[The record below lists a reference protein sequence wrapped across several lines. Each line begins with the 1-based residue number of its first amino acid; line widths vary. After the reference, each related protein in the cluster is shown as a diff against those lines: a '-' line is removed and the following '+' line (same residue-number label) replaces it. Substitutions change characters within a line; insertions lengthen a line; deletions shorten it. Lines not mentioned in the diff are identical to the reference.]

1 MDPTFWSLKYVPDD
15 LTQTFAQWNI
25 TGAVRQLVSLGQD
38 RFVFQVRGDMDEEPP
53 FAVDETCIV
62 YRNGEGFFYGRVV
75 RISKVAAAGG
85 EQWNFELAGPW
96 WYLDNLPYLQDWN
109 LADDPDDPD
118 STVSPSA
125 RSRVIMFQTLAGTK
139 QSVSEFVGDVLQ
151 FAVDAAAPFAIGTVT
166 PGDVEP
172 PYSEIR
178 DQTCGEVVRGA
189 LRWAPDAVSWFD
201 YTTTPTPTLHIAARG
216 DLDDVSLS
224 AIGDPVTSV
233 QLTPRPDL
241 QLNGVLIL
249 YEAVNSL
256 NELSWTTVTQD
267 SAGSGP
273 FKRAVFTI
281 ELGGS
286 SRTVQTQQVTISQI
300 NLTSI
305 NFWKSLIP
313 RLHQATSVSLS
324 NVRLNGSLLTG
335 QSSDSTDAASGY
347 DSLGLQDFTGSAL
360 PPPASTSNLQN
371 VLTAGQVPYWLESH
385 FKDATVAAKISYT
398 LINADTGATEVKEKE
413 VYIAKCKVTDLPY
426 SASAQ
431 TFSHPT
437 SYTAAEPIP
446 SGVAAA
452 YLAACST
459 LHYEGNVSVTEEEAS
474 ASYRPGL
481 VLNLTDGAEEWED
494 MDALI
499 QTVSQRLETGETTI
513 QVGPAQHLSPQ
524 DFVELQRTQRGRS
537 PSFRLAE
544 RVNGQFTG
552 NGSQVQGAIQ
562 IVQGNQSAGSAPGK
576 QITLSKKGTSPTT
589 QQVIEAKADASGSAT
604 HEVSKTN
611 TTDDL
616 RAQILASA
624 NSAGA
629 ASHVLKKSDGDG
641 STLVSKIEKSAGDD
655 DATLTLSW
663 ADGGTIT
670 AEIVGKVE
678 DEGAYLL
685 LTLTIGGDTRIISI
699 NFDDLDST
707 DAPADVEILLREI
720 DICIPDPE
728 DEESTIPAKMIVL
741 CSEPYVP
748 E

>member
-1 MDPTFWSLKYVPDD
+1 
-15 LTQTFAQWNI
+15 
-25 TGAVRQLVSLGQD
+25 
-38 RFVFQVRGDMDEEPP
+38 
-53 FAVDETCIV
+53 
-62 YRNGEGFFYGRVV
+62 
-75 RISKVAAAGG
+75 
-85 EQWNFELAGPW
+85 
-96 WYLDNLPYLQDWN
+96 
-109 LADDPDDPD
+109 
-118 STVSPSA
+118 
-125 RSRVIMFQTLAGTK
+125 
-139 QSVSEFVGDVLQ
+139 
-151 FAVDAAAPFAIGTVT
+151 
-166 PGDVEP
+166 
-172 PYSEIR
+172 
-178 DQTCGEVVRGA
+178 
-189 LRWAPDAVSWFD
+189 
-201 YTTTPTPTLHIAARG
+201 
-216 DLDDVSLS
+216 
-224 AIGDPVTSV
+224 
-233 QLTPRPDL
+233 
-241 QLNGVLIL
+241 
-249 YEAVNSL
+249 
-256 NELSWTTVTQD
+256 
-267 SAGSGP
+267 
-273 FKRAVFTI
+273 
-281 ELGGS
+281 
-286 SRTVQTQQVTISQI
+286 
-300 NLTSI
+300 
-305 NFWKSLIP
+305 
-313 RLHQATSVSLS
+313 
-324 NVRLNGSLLTG
+324 
-335 QSSDSTDAASGY
+335 
-347 DSLGLQDFTGSAL
+347 
-360 PPPASTSNLQN
+360 
-371 VLTAGQVPYWLESH
+371 
-385 FKDATVAAKISYT
+385 
-398 LINADTGATEVKEKE
+398 
-413 VYIAKCKVTDLPY
+413 
-426 SASAQ
+426 
-431 TFSHPT
+431 
-437 SYTAAEPIP
+437 
-446 SGVAAA
+446 
-452 YLAACST
+452 
-459 LHYEGNVSVTEEEAS
+459 
-474 ASYRPGL
+474 
-481 VLNLTDGAEEWED
+481 
-494 MDALI
+494 
-499 QTVSQRLETGETTI
+499 
-513 QVGPAQHLSPQ
+513 
-524 DFVELQRTQRGRS
+524 VELQRTQRGRS